1 MNNTL
6 NDFIKNINSEHH
18 ATAAGSAMH
27 GVMHNIRVLADGT
40 LVGDSAIISR
50 IQSRPDIARFFAVK
64 SRPEVPVAGVVNGHF
79 ISRRIDRL
87 YIDDTTKTVLILD
100 YKTDINHSVLY
111 DKYVAQLRE
120 YASLMR
126 QIYPDYKIEKYI
138 LWLHDWSL
146 EQIK

>member
-27 GVMHNIRVLADGT
+27 GVMRNIRVLADGT
-40 LVGDSAIISR
+40 MVGDSTIISR

-64 SRPEVPVAGVVNGHF
+64 SRPEVPVAGVVNGRF